1 MASGRVYALLI
12 ASNARQV
19 VFERFYDNFSE
30 PEKAEIRS
38 AFDQVASEGRGAI
51 EAVGRYK

>member
-38 AFDQVASEGRGAI
+38 AFDQVASEGRGAV